1 MRAVTTAF
9 TTALCIAASAAHAEV
24 TLTDSTDKVRVEV
37 DGKLLTEYCYRGA
50 SHVYFYPLIGPGGA
64 RMTRGFPMEDL
75 PGEEHDH
82 PHHRSLWFS
91 HGNVNGVDFWA
102 ENSSFKGGN
111 PKNPPGQ
118 ILHQEFLE
126 KQGGKDKAVIR
137 DRLKWLAPDGSIPL
151 TSEQTF
157 RAYQPHDSLQALD
170 FEVTLIA
177 GSQEVVLGDTKEGS
191 MALRIN
197 ESMRL
202 ALPGKQP
209 GSGHIHSSTGKADA
223 EVWGTRADW
232 VDMSGPVNGATV
244 GIALLDHPQ
253 NPRHPTRWHA
263 RDYGLFA
270 ANPFCEHDMNKEAS
284 KGAGDLKL
292 APGQRITFRYRIILH
307 PGDAASAHI
316 ADKYASY
323 ATGK

>member
-1 MRAVTTAF
+1 MRTTTIAIA
-9 TTALCIAASAAHAEV
+9 TALGIATSAARAEV
-24 TLTDSTDKVRVEV
+24 TLTDSPDKVRVEV

-64 RMTRGFPMEDL
+64 RMTRSFPMEAL

-82 PHHRSLWFS
+82 PHHRSLWFA
-91 HGNVNGVDFWA
+91 HGNVNGIDFWA
-102 ENSSFKGGN
+102 ETASFKSGA
-111 PKNPPGQ
+111 PKSPLGQ
-118 ILHQEFLE
+118 IVHDEFLE
-126 KQGGKDKAVIR
+126 KRGGKDMAVIR
-137 DRLKWLAPDGSIPL
+137 DRLKWLAPDGSVPL

-157 RAYQPHDSLQALD
+157 RVHQPHDSIQELD

-177 GSQEVVLGDTKEGS
+177 GAQEVVLGDTKEGA

-209 GSGHIHSSTGKADA
+209 GSGRIHSSTGKTDA
-223 EVWGTRADW
+223 EVWGTRAEW
-232 VDMSGPVNGATV
+232 VDMSGPVNGTTV

-270 ANPFCEHDMNKEAS
+270 ANPFCEHDMNKAAPA
-284 KGAGDLKL
+284 GTGDLKL

-307 PGDAASAHI
+307 PGDAAA
-316 ADKYASY
+316 
-323 ATGK
+323 